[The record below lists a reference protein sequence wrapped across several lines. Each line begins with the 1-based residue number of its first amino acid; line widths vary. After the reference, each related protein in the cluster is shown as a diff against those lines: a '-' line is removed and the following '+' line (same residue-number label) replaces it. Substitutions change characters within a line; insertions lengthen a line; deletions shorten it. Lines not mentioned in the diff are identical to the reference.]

1 MLHSNLDII
10 LKKYCLL
17 INNYSI
23 FFFNNMKKQDN
34 NLYISLYIKGINI
47 IDNVFNI
54 SLNTLNTLNDV
65 YNNTEKSYIY
75 FIEFLNQINFNLI
88 DNKQENNF
96 DFTIK
101 DAIIFAYK
109 KTVLQ
114 NEIKIIEQKK
124 IIKNNEYKNY
134 IKKIKII
141 NNLYILFID
150 YNIKKKIF
158 SQDNYLDKFKNIF
171 SNLEKRI
178 NILYTNDTTLENL
191 HNIIKKI
198 NNFSSY
204 NEFDKKYN
212 NLDEFFNNNL
222 NSFLNKNNNCDCD
235 YDII

>member
-75 FIEFLNQINFNLI
+75 FIEFLNQINFNFI

-114 NEIKIIEQKK
+114 NEMKIIEQKK
-124 IIKNNEYKNY
+124 IIKNNEYNNY

-222 NSFLNKNNNCDCD
+222 NSFLNKNNNCD